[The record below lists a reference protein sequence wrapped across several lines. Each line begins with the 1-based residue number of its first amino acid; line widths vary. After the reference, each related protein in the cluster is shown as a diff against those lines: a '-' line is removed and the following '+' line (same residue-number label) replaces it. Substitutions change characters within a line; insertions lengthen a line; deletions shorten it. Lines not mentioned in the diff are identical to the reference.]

1 MGLLLAIF
9 FAQSTRK
16 KKDNN
21 KAIGSIGLMIGK
33 QSYLDLPENDG
44 EICYCIGVP
53 FWGQNGEK

>member
-9 FAQSTRK
+9 FAQSARK

-33 QSYLDLPENDG
+33 QSNLDLPEIEG
-44 EICYCIGVP
+44 EIGYWFGVP
-53 FWGQNGEK
+53 FWG